1 MSPHGPIRPTVGRWF
16 LDPSLPL
23 DLAPLL
29 DGPQGLSLLPAL
41 TIAFY
46 SSHRAQPPCPWRPTR
61 RKRKLSVQFARPR
74 CSLRFH
80 LSVAS
85 APPPPK
91 WICRVS
97 SAPCP
102 SVRTSLEDSS
112 SWSASPPT
120 SPFEP
125 DPRIRWTLAR
135 SCHLHVLHD
144 GLRPRGFSP
153 PRRLLLSKGLRML
166 QRCRTRFASFPAVF
180 HSPEAP
186 CSAPGASGFPS
197 SAAVARGSIRTQRSS
212 KRFSHPSKNAS
223 TPQRW
228 PAHPGDESTSSHLET
243 DISVDPASPAPLTL
257 RTAGAVFAH
266 PCRDTHARLRGFA
279 PWIGPGSRSGI
290 AALSKNPVL
299 PWVSGSP
306 SRLASCCHRD
316 LTPVRF
322 PTPLPAPSRAPFAS
336 EWRRPH
342 PPRTVSCLLGV
353 FDVKER

>member
-1 MSPHGPIRPTVGRWF
+1 MVLRACPFCRRSRLPFTAVIEHSPHVLGVRH
-16 LDPSLPL
+16 DASE
-23 DLAPLL
+23 
-29 DGPQGLSLLPAL
+29 
-41 TIAFY
+41 
-46 SSHRAQPPCPWRPTR
+46 SSRYG
-61 RKRKLSVQFARPR
+61 FARPR
-74 CSLRFH
+74 CSLRFD

-91 WICRVS
+91 WKRRVS

-135 SCHLHVLHD
+135 PRHLHVLHD

-197 SAAVARGSIRTQRSS
+197 SAAVARTSIRTQRSS

-243 DISVDPASPAPLTL
+243 DIPVGPASPAPLTL

-279 PWIGPGSRSGI
+279 PWLGPGSRSGI
-290 AALSKNPVL
+290 AAVSKNPVL

-306 SRLASCCHRD
+306 SRLASCDHRD

-342 PPRTVSCLLGV
+342 PPRAVSCLLGV